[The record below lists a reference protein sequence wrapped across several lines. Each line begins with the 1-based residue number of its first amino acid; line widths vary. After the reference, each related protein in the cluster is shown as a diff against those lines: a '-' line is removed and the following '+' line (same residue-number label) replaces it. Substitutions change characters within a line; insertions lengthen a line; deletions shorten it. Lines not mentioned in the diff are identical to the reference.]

1 MIVLAMLLC
10 QALPASL
17 FDEPSDFGTP
27 QEVRPDEPA
36 KAPKSNGRQRHPLEI
51 RLGVE
56 TYAVYTVFQSSMRI
70 DYDWG
75 FGGDLKIV
83 GDWGRTAN
91 LVLRLGYAG
100 WNTQVDSDSLAFP
113 ASAQVRQYRI
123 GVGIDFTW
131 RVIDFGLGIN
141 SGAYYFHTKELPTD
155 FVHSDTQGFFEMEA
169 TLGVKP
175 APFLKIGLIG
185 MLTFTET
192 GFNRPEG
199 HSRLSVNES
208 LGPSIEL
215 KFQF

>member
-10 QALPASL
+10 QTLPASL

-36 KAPKSNGRQRHPLEI
+36 KAPRSDMRQRHPLEI

-56 TYAVYTVFQSSMRI
+56 IYAVYTVFQGSMRI
-70 DYDWG
+70 DNDWG

-100 WNTQVDSDSLAFP
+100 WNTHVDSDSIAFP
-113 ASAQVRQYRI
+113 SLAQVRQYRV
-123 GVGIDFTW
+123 GVGVDFTW

-141 SGAYYFHTKELPTD
+141 SGAYYFLPTD
-155 FVHSDTQGFFEMEA
+155 FVHSDTQGFLEIEA
-169 TLGVKP
+169 TLGVEP
-175 APFLKIGLIG
+175 TPFLKIGLIG
-185 MLTFTET
+185 MIMFTET

-199 HSRLSVNES
+199 HSRLSANES

-215 KFQF
+215 KIQF